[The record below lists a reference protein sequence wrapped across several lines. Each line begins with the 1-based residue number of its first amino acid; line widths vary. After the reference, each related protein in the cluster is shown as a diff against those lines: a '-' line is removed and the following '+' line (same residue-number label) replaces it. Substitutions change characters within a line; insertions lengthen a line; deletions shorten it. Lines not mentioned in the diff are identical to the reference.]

1 MSVYIYKKHPDHNL
15 GGENYPHFRNKADKW
30 NYVKKELVNLQKPI
44 KLHLT
49 RVSFDTA
56 RLTLNVKKFL
66 INSHPTQ
73 ISGVMTDYGQYL
85 NLEFWFVVG
94 WSFGSNENVVI
105 LELQLDYWLTY
116 WPLKF
121 NKALVRVNRKHMN
134 RFTID
139 STPTNLNVNF
149 NSSNR
154 QLQIPEKTSPS
165 AIYNQG
171 YQIYN
176 NFHLS
181 PHFNRL
187 LLMKGIVISPI
198 GGELN
203 TVEFQSFNNYL
214 VALGSNKPGEQN
226 GFLVFSLVS
235 SLDLDTWLSFPG
247 VTHAFYFF
255 MDASDLHYCVN
266 DVYIEQSSPSDKP
279 FTGTYSVD
287 VSQADYE
294 DLRKKINVVNI
305 PAGDI
310 TRYGASYQQIGTLIS
325 RLIGLTYYINT
336 SGLSATLKTLSIK
349 DSSDYSV
356 KWNLE
361 MNTES
366 IYKTQLISLKSFYR
380 NLQARPGLKKKGKWY
395 PSGQVIRQYRSVNF
409 TTLNAFNYY
418 MKYRSRFKTPYFSI
432 DSTWVNFFNKKY
444 ITKKELYS
452 PRRKLKMHTHSKYFI
467 AFQNETHEINPVLY
481 SGHYVPYWFVSLQK
495 SYFILEPVGAKFKPF
510 NKKYN
515 MVCTNKSQFINYTD
529 NSLEFYQKQGFQ
541 FETGINQ
548 AKYQFDW
555 TRRYNQFSVDKF
567 YYDSTMGTL
576 SNMFNRTTAMG
587 GFAGKFGNTQ
597 MMAGLGIGA
606 GVGLAESIGNVYF
619 GYKNLQ
625 LQNEMKEKQA
635 YYNLKMLQS
644 KQQDIFNNP
653 VSTNNVTD
661 TELSYNLISNKILP
675 KIFTLE
681 PTPGDYKAQANL
693 YHKYGNLNDQAEIVD
708 LNNKWNRRC
717 WNFWEIHNIEQAI
730 VKDDLNHKVITFF
743 NTLFNQGIRLW
754 NVFNE
759 EVVFN
764 DYSLENWE
772 AELLKNEK

>member
-30 NYVKKELVNLQKPI
+30 NYVKKELVDIQKPI
-44 KLHLT
+44 KLHIT

-56 RLTLNVKKFL
+56 RLTLNVKKFF
-66 INSHPTQ
+66 IDVHPTQ
-73 ISGVMTDYGQYL
+73 IAGFMTDSDQYL

-116 WPLKF
+116 WPLQF
-121 NKALVRVNRKHMN
+121 NKALVRINRKHMN
-134 RFTID
+134 RFDTD
-139 STPTNLNVNF
+139 STLTNLIVNF
-149 NSSNR
+149 NSYNR
-154 QLQIPEKTSPS
+154 QLQIPEKTSPP
-165 AIYNQG
+165 AIYNKG
-171 YQIYN
+171 YP
-176 NFHLS
+176 NFYLT
-181 PHFNRL
+181 PHFNNL
-187 LLMKGIVISPI
+187 ILMKGIVVSPV
-198 GGELN
+198 GGEI
-203 TVEFQSFNNYL
+203 NYYL
-214 VALGSNKPGEQN
+214 KPNYFVTLGSNNPGEQN
-226 GFLVFSLVS
+226 GFLFFGKNSNPNLN
-235 SLDLDTWLSFPG
+235 TWLSFPG
-247 VTHAFYFF
+247 VTHVFYFF
-255 MDASDLHYCVN
+255 MEADDIHACNYQ
-266 DVYIEQSSPSDKP
+266 VYINTSS
-279 FTGTYSVD
+279 TTYNYMGDYTVYIR
-287 VSQADYE
+287 QADTA
-294 DLRKKINVVNI
+294 DVKKKLNVVSI
-305 PAGDI
+305 PQYDI
-310 TRYGASYQQIGTLIS
+310 AKLGITYRQIGKLIS
-325 RLIGLTYYINT
+325 RLIGLSYYINT
-336 SGLSATLKTLSIK
+336 KGLKPNLDVLTIHPNFDVSWAIDNKIK
-349 DSSDYSV
+349 
-356 KWNLE
+356 NAFL
-361 MNTES
+361 
-366 IYKTQLISLKSFYR
+366 TQLISLKSFFR
-380 NLQARPGLKKKGKWY
+380 NLKANPGQQKKDLWY
-395 PSGQVIRQYRSVNF
+395 QKDQTIRQYGDVYF

-418 MKYRSRFKTPYFSI
+418 MKYKTKYRTSFFKINSF
-432 DSTWVNFFNKKY
+432 WGHQFGKNY
-444 ITKKELYS
+444 ITKQELYS
-452 PRRKLKMHTHSKYFI
+452 PKRKLKMYTHNKYFI
-467 AFQNETHEINPVLY
+467 SFQNETHEINPVLY
-481 SGHYVPYWFVSLQK
+481 QKPFIPYWFVSLQK
-495 SYFILEPVGAKFKPF
+495 SYFIFEPYEAKFRPF

-515 MVCTNKSQFINYTD
+515 MICANKSQFINYTD

-548 AKYQFDW
+548 AKYQLDW

-567 YYDSTMGTL
+567 YYDSAMGTL

-597 MMAGLGIGA
+597 MMAGLAIGA
-606 GVGLAESIGNVYF
+606 GVGLAESIGNTYF

-675 KIFTLE
+675 KMFTLE
-681 PTPGDYKAQANL
+681 PTPADYEAQANL

-708 LNNKWNRRC
+708 LNNEWNRRC

-743 NTLFNQGIRLW
+743 NTLFNQGVRLW

-772 AELLKNEK
+772 AKLLEDEN

>member
-15 GGENYPHFRNKADKW
+15 GGENYPHFRNKTDKW
-30 NYVKKELVNLQKPI
+30 NYVKKELVDTQKPI

-66 INSHPTQ
+66 INLHPTQ
-73 ISGVMTDYGQYL
+73 IAGLMTDSDQYFKK
-85 NLEFWFVVG
+85 EFWFVVG

-134 RFTID
+134 RFTTD
-139 STPTNLNVNF
+139 STSTNLKINF

-154 QLQIPEKTSPS
+154 QLQIPEKTSPP
-165 AIYNQG
+165 AIYNS
-171 YQIYN
+171 YDYYKI
-176 NFHLS
+176 FRFT
-181 PHFNRL
+181 PHVKNL
-187 LLMKGIVISPI
+187 TLMKGIVVSPV
-198 GGELN
+198 GGE
-203 TVEFQSFNNYL
+203 TDYYTKPNYY
-214 VALGSNKPGEQN
+214 VTLGSNNPGEQN
-226 GFLVFSLVS
+226 GFLIFGTNTNPNLN
-235 SLDLDTWLSFPG
+235 TWLSFPG
-247 VTHAFYFF
+247 VTHVFYFF
-255 MDASDLHYCVN
+255 
-266 DVYIEQSSPSDKP
+266 
-279 FTGTYSVD
+279 
-287 VSQADYE
+287 
-294 DLRKKINVVNI
+294 INVIDIHVCKFDVDIYSHLYPGSYVGLYTVNVSRTKTKDVKNYLNAVTI
-305 PAGDI
+305 YQNEIKRKEFGV
-310 TRYGASYQQIGTLIS
+310 TYQQVGKLIS
-325 RLIGLTYYINT
+325 QLIGLTYYINT
-336 SGLSATLKTLSIK
+336 KRQVKELQTLFIDKSAG
-349 DSSDYSV
+349 YSV
-356 KWNLE
+356 SWQFKRNVSQLFL
-361 MNTES
+361 
-366 IYKTQLISLKSFYR
+366 TQLISLKNFYR
-380 NLQARPGLKKKGKWY
+380 NLKAKPNLVGRDYLQD
-395 PSGQVIRQYRSVNF
+395 QTIREYGDVYF

-418 MKYRSRFKTPYFSI
+418 MKYQARFKTSFFSI
-432 DSTWVNFFNKKY
+432 DPTWNVFFDKKY

-452 PRRKLKMHTHSKYFI
+452 PIRKLKMYTHNKYFI
-467 AFQNETHEINPVLY
+467 TFQNDTQQIHPVLY
-481 SGHYVPYWFVSLQK
+481 SGEYIPYWFVSLQK
-495 SYFILEPVGAKFKPF
+495 SYFILEPAETKFKPF

-515 MVCTNKSQFINYTD
+515 MICANKSQFINYTD

-541 FETGINQ
+541 FDTGINQ
-548 AKYQFDW
+548 AKYQLDW
-555 TRRYNQFSVDKF
+555 TKRYNQFSVNKF
-567 YYDSTMGTL
+567 YYDSAMGTL
-576 SNMFNRTTAMG
+576 SNMFNRTTAIG

-597 MMAGLGIGA
+597 MMAGLAVGA
-606 GVGLAESIGNVYF
+606 GLGLAESIGNTYF
-619 GYKNLQ
+619 GYNNLQ
-625 LQNEMKEKQA
+625 LQNELKEKQA

-644 KQQDIFNNP
+644 KQEDIFNNP

-681 PTPGDYKAQANL
+681 PTPADYRAQANL

>member
-30 NYVKKELVNLQKPI
+30 NYVKKELVDTQKPI
-44 KLHLT
+44 KLHIT

-66 INSHPTQ
+66 IGAHPTQ
-73 ISGVMTDYGQYL
+73 IAGLMTDSAQYL

-121 NKALVRVNRKHMN
+121 NKALVRINRKHMN
-134 RFTID
+134 RFTTESSLD
-139 STPTNLNVNF
+139 KLEVNF
-149 NSSNR
+149 HSENR
-154 QLQIPEKTSPS
+154 QLQIPEKTSPP
-165 AIYNQG
+165 AIYTV
-171 YQIYN
+171 YTSFIV
-176 NFHLS
+176 FRLV
-181 PHFNRL
+181 PHFNNL
-187 LLMKGIVISPI
+187 VLMKGIVVSPV
-198 GGELN
+198 GGEIDYY
-203 TVEFQSFNNYL
+203 SANNYF
-214 VALGSNKPGEQN
+214 VTLGSNNPGEQN
-226 GFLVFSLVS
+226 GFLIFGKNSNPNLN
-235 SLDLDTWLSFPG
+235 TWLSFPG
-247 VTHAFYFF
+247 VTHVFYFF
-255 MDASDLHYCVN
+255 MSADDIHLCNY
-266 DVYIEQSSPSDKP
+266 DVFSFTLSTDYDYVCQYSVEISSDK
-279 FTGTYSVD
+279 TAD
-287 VSQADYE
+287 V
-294 DLRKKINVVNI
+294 KKKLNVVSI
-305 PAGDI
+305 DQTDI
-310 TRYGASYQQIGTLIS
+310 TKQGINYYQLGKLIT
-325 RLIGLTYYINT
+325 RFIGLTYYINT
-336 SGLSATLKTLSIK
+336 KGLHARLKVLEVKPNFTVNWKIDNKIK
-349 DSSDYSV
+349 
-356 KWNLE
+356 NIFLA
-361 MNTES
+361 
-366 IYKTQLISLKSFYR
+366 QLVSLKSFYR
-380 NLQARPGLKKKGKWY
+380 NLKANPGEKGEKKAGWYAWYLKD
-395 PSGQVIRQYRSVNF
+395 QTIRQYGGVYF

-418 MKYRSRFKTPYFSI
+418 MKYRPKYYRTSYFNI
-432 DSTWVNFFNKKY
+432 NSTWAEFFGKKY

-452 PRRKLKMHTHSKYFI
+452 SRRKLKMHTHSKYFI
-467 AFQNETHEINPVLY
+467 TFQNETHEINPVLNQRP
-481 SGHYVPYWFVSLQK
+481 YVPYWFVSLQK
-495 SYFILEPVGAKFKPF
+495 SYFILEPLFGRFKPF

-515 MVCTNKSQFINYTD
+515 MVCANKSQFINYTD

-548 AKYQFDW
+548 AKYQLDW
-555 TRRYNQFSVDKF
+555 TKRYNQFSVNKF
-567 YYDSTMGTL
+567 YYDSTIGTL

-597 MMAGLGIGA
+597 MMAGLAVGA
-606 GVGLAESIGNVYF
+606 GLGLAESIGNTYF

-675 KIFTLE
+675 KLFTLE
-681 PTPGDYKAQANL
+681 PTPADYEAQANL

-708 LNNKWNRRC
+708 LNNEWNRRC

-730 VKDDLNHKVITFF
+730 VKDNLNHKVITFF
-743 NTLFNQGIRLW
+743 NTLFNQGVRLW

-772 AELLKNEK
+772 SKLLEDEK